1 MCWRVQLDNQDG
13 LYPVLGETMISF
25 IATKAQPFP
34 YALCSKKDFW
44 MIPAWKRAMVFVFCL
59 RHMFH
64 MDAMK
69 PCRKFVELDFKFNSR
84 EFQRYV
90 RLEKPM
96 IESCKS
102 YQDLPEEDPREGNR
116 RTVKGSKRA
125 RPFNLSEV
133 ESESPVKRT
142 YVIDDDSTSDE
153 EAASAAAS

>member
-1 MCWRVQLDNQDG
+1 M
-13 LYPVLGETMISF
+13 VLILLIFLENFPKKLILCCF
-25 IATKAQPFP
+25 I
-34 YALCSKKDFW
+34 LLS
-44 MIPAWKRAMVFVFCL
+44 V
-59 RHMFH
+59 
-64 MDAMK
+64 
-69 PCRKFVELDFKFNSR
+69 S
-84 EFQRYV
+84 
-90 RLEKPM
+90 M